1 MVIGTVLSERYRL
14 DERIASGGMGSVYAA
29 TDQRLQRTV
38 AVKLLKEGLA
48 EDPTFIERFR
58 REARAA
64 GALSHPNIAGVYDFG
79 DDDSCHYMV
88 MELANGKDLARV
100 LREEGP
106 LDPDRATNIAA
117 QIAAA
122 LEHAHAAGVVHRDI
136 KPPNVILDGNDKV
149 KVTDFGIARAAGDAT
164 LTATGSVLGS
174 AHYISPEQA
183 GGTEVGPTSDI
194 YSLGI
199 VLYEMLTGSV
209 PFTGDS
215 IIAVAMRHVSDEV
228 PAPSELRGDTPAH
241 LDEVVRKSTA
251 KDPRERYRS
260 ATELRAALLSTEPG
274 DATAVIPGGATERI
288 ETTVWPI
295 PGSRWDPQKLGR
307 NVLIVLGLL
316 VATAFVLL
324 LLRLGDA
331 EQPSE
336 ATGRQGRQTQPAAEE
351 SPTEAEPVEEGFPIP
366 ADIVDEKMQDV
377 VEVLEQAGL
386 TVAVEFVP
394 SEEIKEEH
402 VISSIPEPGSMVT
415 SGDAVT
421 LQVSSGPPEEDDDED
436 EEDEEDQPG
445 KGKALGKDKKD
456 D

>member
-79 DDDSCHYMV
+79 DDDSRHYMV

-100 LREEGP
+100 LREDGP
-106 LDPDRATNIAA
+106 MEADRATNIAA

-136 KPPNVILDGNDKV
+136 KPPNVIVDGNDKV

-183 GGTEVGPTSDI
+183 GGAEVGPASDI

-199 VLYEMLTGSV
+199 VLYEMLTGTV

-215 IIAVAMRHVSDEV
+215 IIAVAMRHVSDDV
-228 PAPSELRGDTPAH
+228 PAPSELRSDIPAH
-241 LDEVVRKSTA
+241 LDGVVQRATA
-251 KDPRERYRS
+251 KDPRDRYRS
-260 ATELRAALLSTEPG
+260 AAELRSALLSAEPG
-274 DATAVIPGGATERI
+274 DATAVIPGGETERI

-295 PGSRWDPQKLGR
+295 PASTWDPQKLGR

-336 ATGRQGRQTQPAAEE
+336 ARGRQGQQTQPTDAE
-351 SPTEAEPVEEGFPIP
+351 PTEPVEEGFPLP
-366 ADIVDEKMQDV
+366 ADIVDQKMQDV

-386 TVAVEFVP
+386 TVTVEFLP

-402 VISSIPEPGSMVT
+402 VISSIPEPGSIVA

-421 LQVSSGPPEEDDDED
+421 LQVSSGPPEEDDDDED
-436 EEDEEDQPG
+436 EEDEEGHQG
-445 KGKALGKDKKD
+445 KGKAHGKDKKD

>member
-29 TDQRLQRTV
+29 TDQRLERKV

-64 GALSHPNIAGVYDFG
+64 GALSHPNIAAVYDFG
-79 DDDSCHYMV
+79 SDDRCHYMV
-88 MELANGKDLARV
+88 MELAPGQDLSRV
-100 LREEGP
+100 LRDEGP
-106 LDPDRATNIAA
+106 LDPDRARSIAA

-122 LEHAHAAGVVHRDI
+122 LTHAHAAGVVHRDI
-136 KPPNVILDGNDKV
+136 KPPNVILDANDNV

-183 GGTEVGPTSDI
+183 GGAEVGPATDI

-199 VLYEMLTGSV
+199 VLYEMLTGTV

-215 IIAVAMRHVSDEV
+215 IVAVAMRHVSDDV
-228 PAPSELRGDTPAH
+228 PPPSELRTDVPQH
-241 LDEVVRKSTA
+241 LDQVVRRATM
-251 KDPRERYRS
+251 KDPHERY
-260 ATELRAALLSTEPG
+260 ATAAELRSALLSDEG
-274 DATAVIPGGATERI
+274 DATAVGGPVGATERI

-295 PGSRWDPQKLGR
+295 PGSRWDPQKVGR

-316 VATAFVLL
+316 VATAFALL
-324 LLRLGDA
+324 LLRLGSA
-331 EQPSE
+331 EQPSA
-336 ATGRQGRQTQPAAEE
+336 ATDRQEE
-351 SPTEAEPVEEGFPIP
+351 QAQSEEPSPETNEEGVTIPTEIVGEKVKDVEKALEEAGLVVTTEPV
-366 ADIVDEKMQDV
+366 A
-377 VEVLEQAGL
+377 
-386 TVAVEFVP
+386 
-394 SEEIKEEH
+394 SEEFEKDR
-402 VISSIPEPGSMVT
+402 VITSSPEPGSTVAP
-415 SGDAVT
+415 GDTVT
-421 LQVSSGPPEEDDDED
+421 LQVSSGAPEEGDDDED
-436 EEDEEDQPG
+436 EEDEGEDEHPG
-445 KGKALGKDKKD
+445 KGNAHGKGKKD

>member
-29 TDQRLQRTV
+29 TDERLQRKV

-79 DDDSCHYMV
+79 ADDRCHYMV

-106 LDPDRATNIAA
+106 LDPERAAHITA

-136 KPPNVILDGNDKV
+136 KPPNVILDDSDKV

-183 GGTEVGPTSDI
+183 GGAEVGPATDI

-199 VLYEMLTGSV
+199 VLYEMLTGTV

-228 PAPSELRGDTPAH
+228 PAPSDLRKDIPPYIDH
-241 LDEVVRKSTA
+241 SVRRATA
-251 KDPRERYRS
+251 KDPRDRFQS
-260 ATELRAALLSTEPG
+260 AAEFRAALLSGEPG
-274 DATAVIPGGATERI
+274 EATAVISGSETERM

-307 NVLIVLGLL
+307 NVLVTLGLL
-316 VATAFVLL
+316 AAIALGLL

-336 ATGRQGRQTQPAAEE
+336 ARDRQERRTQPASEG
-351 SPTEAEPVEEGFPIP
+351 SPTEIEDGFPLP
-366 ADIVDEKMQDV
+366 ADIVGEKMDDV

-386 TVAVEFVP
+386 AVTVAFVP

-402 VISSIPEPGSMVT
+402 VVSSTPEAGTMVAP
-415 SGDAVT
+415 GDAVT
-421 LQVSSGPPEEDDDED
+421 LQVSSGEP
-436 EEDEEDQPG
+436 EEDEEEEDEDHPG
-445 KGKALGKDKKD
+445 KGKAHGKDKD